1 MDRILTLEQVA
12 AEGDATRR
20 RTAALFVAGIV
31 IGALVLGAF
40 VWMAGPGL
48 APNSP
53 PGEATVAMK
62 NIAFNP
68 GVLNV
73 ARGTTVTWVNQDPVY
88 HTVTSDAPGGPLD
101 SPSIN
106 QGERWTFTFTQDGTY
121 AYHCTPHSSYDA
133 GTQMWTGMTGKVVV
147 GTGQGGNGTGP
158 LDLPHATYDAR
169 TTRPAAGE
177 KWIVL
182 EAKELPLEVAP
193 GKALAAWTF
202 GGSLPGPILRVVEG
216 DLVHFT
222 LYNNGTMAHS
232 MDFHAAETP
241 WNVNYQPVQP
251 GTSYSFDWTAMW
263 PGVFMY
269 HCGAAPVLA
278 HLSNGMYGVIIV
290 DPAVDTR
297 PVPDVEYA
305 LVQSEIYLTDAYD
318 ANGVYHGDIT
328 KMETVDPT
336 YVVFNGYANQ
346 YKDAPLTAGA
356 GQRIRLHVLNAGPT
370 TFSAFHVIGA
380 MFDRV
385 WVDGNPANE
394 MVGLQTWQIA
404 PGGGATLDLVIPA
417 AGLYPFVTH
426 SFAYTGLGALGLIQ
440 VA

>member
-182 EAKELPLEVAP
+182 EAKELPLEVTP
-193 GKALAAWTF
+193 GQALAPSTCPPRPRAPLERDVRRDHR
-202 GGSLPGPILRVVEG
+202 GPRGRHPPGPGRRVRARPERDLPHGRIRRERGVPRRHHEDG
-216 DLVHFT
+216 DGRSHVRRVQRVR
-222 LYNNGTMAHS
+222 
-232 MDFHAAETP
+232 E
-241 WNVNYQPVQP
+241 PVQRR
-251 GTSYSFDWTAMW
+251 
-263 PGVFMY
+263 
-269 HCGAAPVLA
+269 AP
-278 HLSNGMYGVIIV
+278 H
-290 DPAVDTR
+290 R
-297 PVPDVEYA
+297 
-305 LVQSEIYLTDAYD
+305 
-318 ANGVYHGDIT
+318 
-328 KMETVDPT
+328 
-336 YVVFNGYANQ
+336 
-346 YKDAPLTAGA
+346 
-356 GQRIRLHVLNAGPT
+356 R
-370 TFSAFHVIGA
+370 
-380 MFDRV
+380 
-385 WVDGNPANE
+385 
-394 MVGLQTWQIA
+394 
-404 PGGGATLDLVIPA
+404 
-417 AGLYPFVTH
+417 
-426 SFAYTGLGALGLIQ
+426 
-440 VA
+440 